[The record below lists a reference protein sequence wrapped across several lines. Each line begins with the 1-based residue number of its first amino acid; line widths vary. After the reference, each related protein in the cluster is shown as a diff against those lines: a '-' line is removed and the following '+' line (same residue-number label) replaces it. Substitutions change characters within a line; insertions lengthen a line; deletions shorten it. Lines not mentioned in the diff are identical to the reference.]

1 MQLTVIGAYL
11 PRFSPERL
19 TAWIEEDVQSFSTGI
34 RAMKSQGLAQSWSE
48 EEIESRAA
56 ELPEELQEALSA
68 AALFEVLV
76 EDHVGDFDPFAIF
89 EIHTTSVA
97 WEPAY
102 LSLDGT
108 YSIAEH
114 IDDLTD
120 VKSFRVAF
128 YVHEWP
134 KGGEL
139 VGPMGSLI
147 HPPFVETPERLW
159 KLAPYALLN

>member
-1 MQLTVIGAYL
+1 MKLTVIGAYL
-11 PRFSPERL
+11 PRLTPERL
-19 TAWIEEDVQSFSTGI
+19 AAWIEEDVQSFVTRI
-34 RAMKSQGLAQSWSE
+34 REMQSQGLAQSWSE

-56 ELPEELQEALSA
+56 ELPEEVKEALSA

-89 EIHTTSVA
+89 EKYTTSVA

-108 YSIAEH
+108 YSIAER
-114 IDDLTD
+114 IGDLQA
-120 VKSFRVAF
+120 VMSFRVVF

-134 KGGEL
+134 EVGEL
-139 VGPMGSLI
+139 VGPMGVLI

-159 KLAPYALLN
+159 KLAPYALLD

>member
-11 PRFSPERL
+11 PRLSPERL
-19 TAWIEEDVQSFSTGI
+19 TAWIEEEVQSFATDI
-34 RAMKSQGLAQSWSE
+34 RAMKSRGLAQSWSE
-48 EEIESRAA
+48 EEIDSRAA
-56 ELPEELQEALSA
+56 ELPEELEEALSA

-76 EDHVGDFDPFAIF
+76 EEHVGDFDPFAIS
-89 EIHTTSVA
+89 EKHTSSVA
-97 WEPAY
+97 WEPVY

-108 YSIAEH
+108 HSIAEH
-114 IDDLTD
+114 VGDLMD

-134 KGGEL
+134 EGGEL
-139 VGPMGSLI
+139 VGPMGLLI

-159 KLAPYALLN
+159 RLAPYVLLD

>member
-1 MQLTVIGAYL
+1 MKLTVIGAYL
-11 PRFSPERL
+11 PRLCPERL
-19 TAWIEEDVQSFSTGI
+19 ADWIEEDVQSFATSI
-34 RAMKSQGLAQSWSE
+34 REMKSRGLAQSWSE

-56 ELPEELQEALSA
+56 ELPGELEEALSA

-76 EDHVGDFDPFAIF
+76 EDHVGDFNPFAIS
-89 EIHTTSVA
+89 EKHTTSVA

-108 YSIAEH
+108 YSIAES
-114 IDDLTD
+114 ISDLPD
-120 VKSFRVAF
+120 AKSFRVVF

-134 KGGEL
+134 EAGEL
-139 VGPMGSLI
+139 VGPTGMLN

-159 KLAPYALLN
+159 KLVPYALLD